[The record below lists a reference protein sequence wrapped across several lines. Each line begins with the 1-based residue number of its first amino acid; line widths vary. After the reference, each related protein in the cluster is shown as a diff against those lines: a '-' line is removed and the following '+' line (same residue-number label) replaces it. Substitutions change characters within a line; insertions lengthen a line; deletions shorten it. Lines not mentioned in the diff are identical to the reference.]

1 MLIMKMLTI
10 GENLKHLHINT
21 LFMSWTKKTSKT
33 KKKNRYRASNGGARE
48 QFIEDQIWIY
58 LLHL

>member
-1 MLIMKMLTI
+1 MKMLTI

-33 KKKNRYRASNGGARE
+33 KKKSLQSE
-48 QFIEDQIWIY
+48 QRRS
-58 LLHL
+58 

>member
-1 MLIMKMLTI
+1 MKFKAPSHQYLIYELDK
-10 GENLKHLHINT
+10 EDKQDQ
-21 LFMSWTKKTSKT
+21 
-33 KKKNRYRASNGGARE
+33 KKNRYRASNGGARE

>member
-1 MLIMKMLTI
+1 MKMLTI
-10 GENLKHLHINT
+10 GEILKHLHINT

-33 KKKNRYRASNGGARE
+33 KKNRYRASNGGARE
-48 QFIEDQIWIY
+48 QFTKDQIWIY